1 MKVGLETR
9 LFQQPRAKWIFAIP
23 PKYTDSSLRE
33 RPDWIILAAAFTD
46 VDGSE
51 KSPELAFSINRDGTK
66 NVATAARE
74 TGAKLL
80 YLSTDYVFDGL
91 CDRPYEPTDPI
102 RPLSVYGASKAAGEQ
117 TIQECA
123 GHWLI
128 ARTSW
133 LFGAARPCFPEKIL
147 YAAETQSE
155 LKVVNDQIGSP
166 TYTKDLASAIRKLV
180 RLDARGI
187 LNITNSGAC
196 SWFDFA
202 SEVLRK
208 AGRSTSISPIST
220 SETQPPRQAPC
231 LLRSFSGRLG
241 RLWRFPQELAKG
253 VGRLSPRPSREG
265 QTSLGILHPISDNSS
280 CHRGSNIGFPQFVSP
295 S

>member
-1 MKVGLETR
+1 MRVAIIGASGLLGTDLLEDW
-9 LFQQPRAKWIFAIP
+9 AGDEIIP
-23 PKYTDSSLRE
+23 ATSCEVDIRDSPQVHRFLLRE

-51 KSPELAFSINRDGTK
+51 KSPELAFAINRDGTK
-66 NVATAARE
+66 NVATATRE

-133 LFGAARPCFPEKIL
+133 LFGAARACFPEKIL
-147 YAAETQSE
+147 YAAETQPE

-208 AGRSTSISPIST
+208 AGRSTPIFPIST
-220 SETQPPRQAPC
+220 SETHRPAKRPAYSVLSPAA
-231 LLRSFSGRLG
+231 LGAYGVSLRSWQDALDDYLLDLRG
-241 RLWRFPQELAKG
+241 KG
-253 VGRLSPRPSREG
+253 KLR
-265 QTSLGILHPISDNSS
+265 
-280 CHRGSNIGFPQFVSP
+280 
-295 S
+295 

>member
-1 MKVGLETR
+1 MRVAIIGASGLLGTDLLEDW
-9 LFQQPRAKWIFAIP
+9 AGDEIIP
-23 PKYTDSSLRE
+23 ATSREVDIRDSAQVHRFLLRE

-66 NVATAARE
+66 NVATAAHE

-208 AGRSTSISPIST
+208 AGRSTSIFPIST
-220 SETQPPRQAPC
+220 SETSRPAKRPAYSVLSPAA
-231 LLRSFSGRLG
+231 LGAYGVSLRSWQKALDDYLLDLRG
-241 RLWRFPQELAKG
+241 KG
-253 VGRLSPRPSREG
+253 KLR
-265 QTSLGILHPISDNSS
+265 
-280 CHRGSNIGFPQFVSP
+280 
-295 S
+295 